1 MEIKVSRKQEENMY
15 GIFPGVG
22 LLLSPFAK
30 IAIVALLVALLSSGV
45 FSVFKV
51 LEVKNLEM
59 DNLKKD
65 VAIERLTGEVSACQT
80 ALEDQN
86 GEIARIRADAEQDL
100 IAVTMINEKLAD
112 LTKVQSR
119 EISILRNRPA
129 PENCDDSKEYLKE
142 NLDTFEAPKQ

>member
-1 MEIKVSRKQEENMY
+1 MEIKISRKQEENMY

-30 IAIVALLVALLSSGV
+30 IAIAALFVALLSSGV

-86 GEIARIRADAEQDL
+86 GEIARIRADAEQDIITVQRVNEDL
-100 IAVTMINEKLAD
+100 ID
-112 LTKVQSR
+112 LTKTQSR
-119 EISILRNRPA
+119 EIDALRRRPPPA
-129 PENCDDSKEYLKE
+129 NCDDSKEYLKE